1 MLTYDK
7 RNTVLYL
14 FLFAALCLNIGL
26 WLYSNKIYVKW
37 GNVPP
42 VPKINTLVMGFLGD
56 NQFAFRASAIAL
68 QNYGSVG
75 ETQSLKDYNYE
86 TLGGW
91 FNLLDRLDP
100 KSNYVPYLAAYYYGA
115 VQDPSM
121 LGPVISYLEKVGMY
135 EGQGRWRW
143 LAQAA
148 YLARHRMK
156 DTDWAIRIARKLGS
170 IYKPGEM
177 PVWTLNMESMLTA
190 DMGDKQAAYL
200 LMLEILKNEGPR
212 MSASEYASNINLI
225 CETILTPLEAEK
237 SPICQKPD

>member
-1 MLTYDK
+1 MLAYDK
-7 RNTVLYL
+7 RNTRLYL
-14 FLFAALCLNIGL
+14 FLFVAVCLNIGL
-26 WLYSNKIYVKW
+26 WFHSSKIYVRW

-56 NQFAFRASAIAL
+56 SQFAFRASAIAL
-68 QNYGSVG
+68 QNYGSIG
-75 ETQSLKDYNYE
+75 QTQSLKDYNYE
-86 TLGGW
+86 TLGKW
-91 FNLLDRLDP
+91 FDLLDQLDR

-115 VQDPSM
+115 VQDPSK

-135 EGQGRWRW
+135 PMPGRWRW

-148 YLARHRMK
+148 YLARHRMQ
-156 DTDWAIRIARKLGS
+156 DNDNALRIARKLGS

-177 PVWTLNMESMLTA
+177 PNWTRNMESMLMA

-212 MSASEYASNINLI
+212 MSANEYASNINLI
-225 CETILTPLEAEK
+225 CETILTPDQAKTNPL
-237 SPICQKPD
+237 CQR